1 MLECKDCKEGPPCT
15 AQDSIYCCARRCL
28 SQQPDFKNQPEWL
41 REVVEVE
48 HGHKIL
54 FFPKF
59 HCELNFIEM
68 VWGYIKRKLRQE
80 CTFSLDVLKE
90 RVPIVLDTLI
100 PIHFVR
106 KAARHCLI
114 RFMAGYR
121 EGLKG
126 PNIGLRYEDISKGH
140 RMIPS
145 EEVELIKEELWT
157 G

>member
-1 MLECKDCKEGPPCT
+1 
-15 AQDSIYCCARRCL
+15 
-28 SQQPDFKNQPEWL
+28 
-41 REVVEVE
+41 VEVE

-80 CTFSLDVLKE
+80 CKFSFDVLKE

-106 KAARHCLI
+106 KAARHCL

-126 PNIGLRYEDISKGH
+126 PILDYAMKKFKGH

-145 EEVELIKEELWT
+145 DEVELIKEEFAEKTKVKKETELKQYYKT
-157 G
+157 L